1 MFRGMRAVRIGPES
15 VSVLGRITHNSVIR
29 SFCRPAQCW
38 DNAVGERWF
47 STLKTDRVHRY
58 AWPTRARARL
68 AISEFIEVFY
78 NRQRLHSSLG
88 MLSPVEYEES
98 LTIPQYAASHAA

>member
-1 MFRGMRAVRIGPES
+1 MLGQRGRGTLVLHPE
-15 VSVLGRITHNSVIR
+15 N
-29 SFCRPAQCW
+29 
-38 DNAVGERWF
+38 
-47 STLKTDRVHRY
+47 
-58 AWPTRARARL
+58 RARPPLRLAYPCPARL